1 MRKHIKTI
9 DNLFDLIFITKGI
22 SKAELIAKNN
32 QQELSALRHCVVY
45 IVKNYLLTN
54 MSYKAIGRAM
64 GGRDHSTMIN
74 SKTQVAN
81 AISNPKSN
89 PYLYGIYKDII
100 SLCRFEE
107 EERDATLECSIDT
120 LNGMFRQWDNMQ
132 GMDFD
137 SKLEVI
143 RLRYFAGGL

>member
-1 MRKHIKTI
+1 MKKHIKTI

-22 SKAELIAKNN
+22 SRAELIAKNN

-45 IVKNYLLTN
+45 IVTNYLTKI
-54 MSYKAIGRAM
+54 SYKALGRAM
-64 GGRDHSTMIN
+64 GGRDHSTMIS
-74 SKTQVAN
+74 SKNQVSN
-81 AISNPKSN
+81 AIANPKTN
-89 PYLYGIYKDII
+89 PYLYSIYKEII
-100 SLCRFEE
+100 ALCRFEE
-107 EERDATLECSIDT
+107 EEQDAILECSIDT

-143 RLRYFAGGL
+143 RLRHFAGGL

>member
-1 MRKHIKTI
+1 MKKHIKTI

-45 IVKNYLLTN
+45 IVTNYLTK
-54 MSYKAIGRAM
+54 MSYKALGRAM

-74 SKTQVAN
+74 SKNNVSD
-81 AISNPKSN
+81 AIANPKSN
-89 PYLYGIYKDII
+89 PYLLGVYKEII
-100 SLCRFEE
+100 ALCRFEE
-107 EERDATLECSIDT
+107 EEQDAILECSIDT

-132 GMDFD
+132 GMSFE

-143 RLRYFAGGL
+143 RLRHFAGGL

>member
-1 MRKHIKTI
+1 MKKHIKTI

-45 IVKNYLLTN
+45 IVTNYLTK

-74 SKTQVAN
+74 SKTQVAD

-89 PYLYGIYKDII
+89 PYLYGIYKELI

-107 EERDATLECSIDT
+107 EERDTTLECSIDT

-132 GMDFD
+132 GMDFE

-143 RLRYFAGGL
+143 RLRHFGGGL

>member
-1 MRKHIKTI
+1 MKKHIKTI

-45 IVKNYLLTN
+45 IATNYLTK

-74 SKTQVAN
+74 SKTQVAD

-89 PYLYGIYKDII
+89 PYLYGIYKELI

-107 EERDATLECSIDT
+107 EERDTTLECSIDT

-132 GMDFD
+132 GMDFE

-143 RLRYFAGGL
+143 RLRHFGGGL

>member
-1 MRKHIKTI
+1 MKKHIKTI

-45 IVKNYLLTN
+45 IVTNYLTK

-74 SKTQVAN
+74 SKTQVAD

-89 PYLYGIYKDII
+89 LYLYGIYKDII

-107 EERDATLECSIDT
+107 EERDAILECSIDT

-132 GMDFD
+132 GMDFE

-143 RLRYFAGGL
+143 RLRHFAGGL